1 MDLLQFF
8 LQFKEQFKLYM
19 LNDEEEIKNASV
31 ICVNFYAKTKLGDD
45 FLINISAETSNNNIT
60 GTIRIRSK
68 VKGVVV
74 SIG

>member
-1 MDLLQFF
+1 
-8 LQFKEQFKLYM
+8 M

-45 FLINISAETSNNNIT
+45 FLINISAESSNGSIS

>member
-1 MDLLQFF
+1 
-8 LQFKEQFKLYM
+8 M

-45 FLINISAETSNNNIT
+45 FLINISAESQNGSIT

-68 VKGVVV
+68 VKVN
-74 SIG
+74 